1 MLGVLPPP
9 PPSCPLWQLRYRRG
23 YNNDNNN
30 GVAGLAAA
38 AGLQRA
44 AGAFAPLHARRRGRP
59 GDCHSQR
66 RAASAAAARPGAGL
80 EPAVA
85 AQGGLRAA
93 AAAPQMWRAPPAFA
107 SSRLRPRPGGQSPA
121 QGEEPVSAGGG
132 DTTGGMGDAFPPPAE
147 GGLCF
152 VHPSFSPPP
161 IPSRD
166 WGLLAVFS
174 SP

>member
-132 DTTGGMGDAFPPPAE
+132 TRRGEWGTRFLLPQRGDFVLSIPP
-147 GGLCF
+147 
-152 VHPSFSPPP
+152 SPPP
-161 IPSRD
+161 PPSP
-166 WGLLAVFS
+166 AVTGAS
-174 SP
+174 